1 MPRCSA
7 LIPCRSP
14 SPVRADLHTHTTASD
29 GRLSPPGLVE
39 KAALRGIERLSIT
52 DHDTVAAYPLAR
64 IAAQRLGVALLPGVE
79 LSVQVDDRD
88 IHLLAYG
95 FDLANPALA
104 TALEAYRRKRV
115 ERAEAIVD
123 RLAGLGHRLRLE
135 RVHYHA
141 KGEVVGRPHI
151 AKAMLEA
158 GLVSTFG
165 EAFDRFLGTT
175 APAYVPKT
183 DQPASEMIA
192 LVHAAG
198 GVTVLAH
205 PGIALDETIAA
216 MLVAD
221 GLDGVEVVHPAHD
234 PMAERRW
241 AAFAARHDLLT
252 TGGSDYHG
260 FGTFEDDSFGRYAP
274 DPAWVAR
281 LLGAVAHPDVIV

>member
-1 MPRCSA
+1 
-7 LIPCRSP
+7 
-14 SPVRADLHTHTTASD
+14 
-29 GRLSPPGLVE
+29 
-39 KAALRGIERLSIT
+39 
-52 DHDTVAAYPLAR
+52 
-64 IAAQRLGVALLPGVE
+64 
-79 LSVQVDDRD
+79 
-88 IHLLAYG
+88 
-95 FDLANPALA
+95 
-104 TALEAYRRKRV
+104 
-115 ERAEAIVD
+115 
-123 RLAGLGHRLRLE
+123 
-135 RVHYHA
+135 
-141 KGEVVGRPHI
+141 
-151 AKAMLEA
+151 
-158 GLVSTFG
+158 
-165 EAFDRFLGTT
+165 FLGTT
-175 APAYVPKT
+175 APAYVAKT

-281 LLGAVAHPDVIV
+281 LLDAVAHPDVTV